1 MEPRLEARRR
11 GGPRDRA
18 GRPAA
23 AHGHAARAPGPAFG
37 SVRPGKHVITDV
49 LARHEP
55 RVGGFADGGNEWNR
69 SDWYSGTRGD
79 THCGGR
85 AWAADLHYAAGRAVR
100 IFDRYRRAMFLVNLA
115 ERRDGARYAWVA
127 KLRPDLVFAAPV
139 SPGDVF
145 GASNVAVRGDWFNV
159 FERDAATAGLV
170 DGALRYWRCAGVTG
184 LPGKTTVNPET
195 WLADSLRRGG
205 AAFGEPGGGLAAK
218 VCLARSTP
226 DETPACAASRRNAT
240 RCGG

>member
-1 MEPRLEARRR
+1 VA
-11 GGPRDRA
+11 
-18 GRPAA
+18 
-23 AHGHAARAPGPAFG
+23 AFG
-37 SVRPGKHVITDV
+37 SFRPGKHIITDV
-49 LARHEP
+49 LGRHEP

-184 LPGKTTVNPET
+184 LPGKTTVNPRAGKGCEIPNFKGSYNPPFP
-195 WLADSLRRGG
+195 LVSADFWTSDHPSER
-205 AAFGEPGGGLAAK
+205 
-218 VCLARSTP
+218 
-226 DETPACAASRRNAT
+226 SRRVDFFLERA
-240 RCGG
+240 RGEHSH